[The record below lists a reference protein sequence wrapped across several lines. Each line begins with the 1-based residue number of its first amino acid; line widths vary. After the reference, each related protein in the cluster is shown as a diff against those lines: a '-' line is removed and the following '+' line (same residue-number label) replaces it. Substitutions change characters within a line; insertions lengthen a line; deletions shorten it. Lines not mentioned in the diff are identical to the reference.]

1 MGRCRRGNGL
11 VTTLL
16 TGPGTWWKVTG
27 VASIGVLGPLSVDG
41 DAGALPP
48 RERAVLAA
56 LVVHRGDLVSAET
69 LADAWWRERPPPT
82 WHKAIQ
88 GCILQLRKVLGA
100 TAIETGSRG
109 YRLVVPPDDIDA
121 CRFVREF
128 ARAQELLAM
137 GEPDRAAHVTGDAL
151 ELWHGRA
158 LLDVESWEPG
168 RVEARRLEELR
179 LDAQELWID
188 VALRCGRHRDVLAEA
203 QARVAEHPSR
213 EHRWALLA
221 LAQYQAGRQGD
232 ALRTLRHAREMLVRE
247 LGVDPGSEIV
257 TLEQAILRQDPALV
271 AAQLPQPSA
280 ACPYPG
286 LLPYDIDDAD
296 GFFGRDGDV
305 AECLRRLD
313 EQGVLAVVGPSG
325 GGKSSFVRAG
335 VAAALARRGRSVVI
349 VTPDADLD
357 DTLGPARARGAAPVL
372 VVDQCEE
379 AVAFDRD
386 PAAAARFFAAL
397 AAHAERGDLV
407 VALRA
412 DRLGDLAAHP
422 AFARVVERGLYLLQ
436 GMDERDLRAAIE
448 GPARQ
453 AGLLLEPGL
462 VDLLVR
468 DVEGE
473 PGALPLLSHALRQ
486 SWHQREGRTLTVASY
501 QASGGIRGSVAQSA
515 EQIYEQAPDPQ
526 RPILRD
532 LMLRLVTPNPEGEP
546 VRSRVPRRLLSTD
559 ADHERL
565 IERLVSARLVTAD
578 ENVVELAHEAIARA
592 WPRLRG
598 WLDDD
603 SEGQRVWRHLSVAS
617 SGWEAMGQPD
627 SELYRGAR
635 LAQALEWRERTAAG
649 LNASENAFLDA
660 SQRNADRER
669 SAARRRR
676 RLLTTGLVVGVV
688 VALVLGG
695 AAVIQARHA
704 ATESERA
711 VAAEHDARLEALVN
725 RSLALRPTDRAV
737 AALLAV
743 EAHRQAPGDYR
754 ALSALLGTFTA
765 AAGFQG
771 YVHLPAD
778 SSPIAGAVLPDGS
791 NAVVA
796 IRGRDLHL
804 LDLRSGELGPGF
816 TPLGA
821 DLVEP
826 TTATPGSSSI
836 VRVSGDGR
844 FVAQLV
850 PVRADHPCFEP
861 ESLRDTDDAGCAALL
876 VYDVATGRPVL
887 GPVTPPVGPG
897 DLAISADG
905 LLVAVAGGYDGRVVV
920 YRTSDGQVAGDFAGV
935 PRPAGATDTPDTA
948 AIAFGADGRLYAGS
962 MAGAV
967 RVIDPNAMAVV
978 GTIQAPPMATNV
990 NLVATRDGLVGS
1002 GTDML
1007 VALDTSTG
1015 ATRWSATIV
1024 EPGDPSPCVF
1034 LAVTDALGK
1043 AYCGNQFGVLAE
1055 RDLAT
1060 GQPTGVRLDAQV
1072 GSVGDL
1078 AITADGTEL
1087 VGFGRDVPVVPRWRL
1102 DGQAPIGIGGDR
1114 GLLAESYDPSGRL
1127 LMAVDSGKQLDA
1139 ALWDPAT
1146 GDVVDELDDI
1156 ARVPLWETPD
1166 LLGAAFTDGTIGSYD
1181 IREHVRVD
1189 LPDPAAQAL
1198 DPPANAWVS
1207 ASGTRVFLSYLQ
1219 GDGPN
1224 PACVVRTFDLEAG
1237 RLTGPT
1243 IELDDCVWVESVS
1256 AAVDMS
1262 RVAVTYA
1269 GQTGSP
1275 TVVIDGTT
1283 GNRIGPPL
1291 SGFSSTIIAPD
1302 GTLVGAGFTGEV
1314 IQYDLRNARADRHV
1328 PRRPGQDRPVDV
1340 QRRRQPA
1347 HGRVEEPTAI
1357 HLRRRHPDATRR
1369 PDRNGRAVRRTEGC
1383 VATGRSGG
1391 RGQSRRRIHHLGP
1404 RRRSPRS
1411 RGLPAGGPQPHP
1423 NRVADLPRPPG

>member
-1 MGRCRRGNGL
+1 MTSTP
-11 VTTLL
+11 VD
-16 TGPGTWWKVTG
+16 
-27 VASIGVLGPLSVDG
+27 SSV
-41 DAGALPP
+41 
-48 RERAVLAA
+48 
-56 LVVHRGDLVSAET
+56 
-69 LADAWWRERPPPT
+69 
-82 WHKAIQ
+82 
-88 GCILQLRKVLGA
+88 
-100 TAIETGSRG
+100 
-109 YRLVVPPDDIDA
+109 
-121 CRFVREF
+121 EF
-128 ARAQELLAM
+128 ARAQELLAL
-137 GEPDRAAHVTGDAL
+137 GEPDRAAHLTGDAL

-257 TLEQAILRQDPALV
+257 TLEQAILRQDPVLV

-286 LLPYDIDDAD
+286 LLPYGIDDAD
-296 GFFGRDGDV
+296 GFFGRDDDV

-357 DTLGPARARGAAPVL
+357 DTLGPARTRGAAPVL

-422 AFARVVERGLYLLQ
+422 AFARVVERGLYLLPS
-436 GMDERDLRAAIE
+436 MDERDLRAAIE

-546 VRSRVPRRLLSTD
+546 VRSRVPRRLLSSD

-565 IERLVSARLVTAD
+565 IERLVNARLVTAD

-635 LAQALEWRERTAAG
+635 LAQALEWRERTPAG

-676 RLLTTGLVVGVV
+676 RLLTTGLVVGAV

-771 YVHLPAD
+771 YLHLPAD

-804 LDLRSGELGPGF
+804 LNLRSGELGP
-816 TPLGA
+816 
-821 DLVEP
+821 
-826 TTATPGSSSI
+826 
-836 VRVSGDGR
+836 RVHPAR
-844 FVAQLV
+844 RR
-850 PVRADHPCFEP
+850 PRRADHRDPWVVVDRASERRRTVRGP
-861 ESLRDTDDAGCAALL
+861 ARAGSGRSPVLRTGVTARHRRRRLRGTARLRRRHGPARARPGD
-876 VYDVATGRPVL
+876 ATGRP
-887 GPVTPPVGPG
+887 G
-897 DLAISADG
+897 
-905 LLVAVAGGYDGRVVV
+905 
-920 YRTSDGQVAGDFAGV
+920 
-935 PRPAGATDTPDTA
+935 
-948 AIAFGADGRLYAGS
+948 
-962 MAGAV
+962 
-967 RVIDPNAMAVV
+967 
-978 GTIQAPPMATNV
+978 
-990 NLVATRDGLVGS
+990 
-1002 GTDML
+1002 
-1007 VALDTSTG
+1007 
-1015 ATRWSATIV
+1015 
-1024 EPGDPSPCVF
+1024 
-1034 LAVTDALGK
+1034 
-1043 AYCGNQFGVLAE
+1043 
-1055 RDLAT
+1055 
-1060 GQPTGVRLDAQV
+1060 
-1072 GSVGDL
+1072 
-1078 AITADGTEL
+1078 
-1087 VGFGRDVPVVPRWRL
+1087 
-1102 DGQAPIGIGGDR
+1102 
-1114 GLLAESYDPSGRL
+1114 
-1127 LMAVDSGKQLDA
+1127 
-1139 ALWDPAT
+1139 
-1146 GDVVDELDDI
+1146 
-1156 ARVPLWETPD
+1156 
-1166 LLGAAFTDGTIGSYD
+1166 
-1181 IREHVRVD
+1181 
-1189 LPDPAAQAL
+1189 
-1198 DPPANAWVS
+1198 
-1207 ASGTRVFLSYLQ
+1207 
-1219 GDGPN
+1219 
-1224 PACVVRTFDLEAG
+1224 
-1237 RLTGPT
+1237 
-1243 IELDDCVWVESVS
+1243 
-1256 AAVDMS
+1256 
-1262 RVAVTYA
+1262 
-1269 GQTGSP
+1269 
-1275 TVVIDGTT
+1275 
-1283 GNRIGPPL
+1283 
-1291 SGFSSTIIAPD
+1291 
-1302 GTLVGAGFTGEV
+1302 
-1314 IQYDLRNARADRHV
+1314 
-1328 PRRPGQDRPVDV
+1328 
-1340 QRRRQPA
+1340 
-1347 HGRVEEPTAI
+1347 
-1357 HLRRRHPDATRR
+1357 
-1369 PDRNGRAVRRTEGC
+1369 
-1383 VATGRSGG
+1383 
-1391 RGQSRRRIHHLGP
+1391 
-1404 RRRSPRS
+1404 
-1411 RGLPAGGPQPHP
+1411 
-1423 NRVADLPRPPG
+1423 

>member
-1 MGRCRRGNGL
+1 LGS
-11 VTTLL
+11 
-16 TGPGTWWKVTG
+16 WWKVAF
-27 VASIGVLGPLSVDG
+27 VASIEVLGPLSVDG
-41 DAGALPP
+41 DAGVLPP

-56 LVVHRGDLVSAET
+56 LVVHRGDVVSAET

-100 TAIETGSRG
+100 AAIETRSRG
-109 YRLVVPPDDIDA
+109 YRLVVPPNDIDA
-121 CRFVREF
+121 CRFVGQLT
-128 ARAQELLAM
+128 RAQELLSL

-158 LLDVESWEPG
+158 LIDVESWEPG

-179 LDAQELWID
+179 LDAEELWID
-188 VALRCGRHRDVLAEA
+188 VALRCGRHREVLAEA

-213 EHRWALLA
+213 EHRWTLLA

-232 ALRTLRHAREMLVRE
+232 ALQTLRCAREMLVRE
-247 LGVDPGSEIV
+247 LGIDPGSEIV

-286 LLPYDIDDAD
+286 LLPYDLDDAD

-305 AECLRRLD
+305 VECLRRLG

-325 GGKSSFVRAG
+325 GGKSSLVRAG
-335 VAAALARRGRSVVI
+335 VAAALARGGRRVVI
-349 VTPDADLD
+349 VTPDSDLD
-357 DTLGPARARGAAPVL
+357 DALGTAVARGVAPVL

-422 AFARVVERGLYLLQ
+422 AFARVVERGLYLLR

-515 EQIYEQAPDPQ
+515 EQIYEQAADLQ

-532 LMLRLVTPNPEGEP
+532 LMLRLVIPNPEGEP

-578 ENVVELAHEAIARA
+578 EDVVELAHEAIARA

-603 SEGQRVWRHLSVAS
+603 SEGQRVWRHLAVAS

-635 LAQALEWRERTAAG
+635 LAQALEWRERRPDA
-649 LNASENAFLDA
+649 LNASERAFLDA
-660 SQRNADRER
+660 SQWNADRER

-676 RLLTTGLVVGVV
+676 RLLTTGLLVGVV

-711 VAAEHDARLEALVN
+711 GAAEHDARLEALVN

-771 YVHLPAD
+771 YVHLPPD
-778 SSPIAGAVLPDGS
+778 SSPIAGTVLPDGS
-791 NAVVA
+791 NAVIA
-796 IRGRDLHL
+796 IRGGDLHL
-804 LDLRSGELGPGF
+804 LNLRSGELGPGF
-816 TPLGA
+816 TPRGA
-821 DLVEP
+821 DLLEP
-826 TTATPGSSSI
+826 TAATQGSSI

-850 PVRADHPCFEP
+850 PVRATHPCLEP
-861 ESLRDTDDAGCAALL
+861 DSPPDTDDAGCAALL
-876 VYDVATGRPVL
+876 VYDVATGQPVL
-887 GPVTPPVGPG
+887 GPVTPPVGLG

-905 LLVAVAGGYDGRVVV
+905 SLVAVAGGHDGRVAV
-920 YRTSDGQVAGDFAGV
+920 YRTSDAQVAGDFPGV
-935 PRPAGATDTPDTA
+935 PRPAGVTDTPDAA
-948 AIAFGADGRLYAGS
+948 AIAFGADDRLYAGS
-962 MAGAV
+962 IAGAV

-1060 GQPTGVRLDAQV
+1060 GRPTGVRLDAQV

-1087 VGFGRDVPVVPRWRL
+1087 IGFGRDEPVVARWRL
-1102 DGQAPIGIGGDR
+1102 DGQVLIGTAGKR
-1114 GLLAESYDPSGRL
+1114 GLLAESYDPSGQL
-1127 LMAVDSGKQLDA
+1127 LMAVGSGEQLDA

-1146 GDVVDELDDI
+1146 GDVVDELDGI
-1156 ARVPLWETPD
+1156 SRVPLWEAPN
-1166 LLGAAFTDGTIGSYD
+1166 LLGAAFADGTIGSYD
-1181 IREHVRVD
+1181 IRGHVRVD

-1207 ASGTRVFLSYLQ
+1207 ASGTRVFLSYLK

-1224 PACVVRTFDLEAG
+1224 PGCVVRTFDLEAG
-1237 RLTGPT
+1237 RLTGPA
-1243 IELDDCVWVESVS
+1243 IQFDDCVWVESVS
-1256 AAVDMS
+1256 AAADMS
-1262 RVAVTYA
+1262 RVAVTYT

-1275 TVVIDGTT
+1275 TVVLDGTT

-1291 SGFSSTIIAPD
+1291 SGFSSSIIAPN

-1314 IQYDLRNARADRHV
+1314 IQYDLRTLAPIGTFPGARGRIDQLMFSADGSLLMVGSRN
-1328 PRRPGQDRPVDV
+1328 QLLSIYDV
-1340 QRRRQPA
+1340 
-1347 HGRVEEPTAI
+1347 
-1357 HLRRRHPDATRR
+1357 ATRTRLGDPIGTDGPFDGPKGALR
-1369 PDRNGRAVRRTEGC
+1369 PDGRAVAVNHGDEFTIWDLDPDHLAAAACRLAGRNLTPTEWQTYLGHPEEYR
-1383 VATGRSGG
+1383 ATC
-1391 RGQSRRRIHHLGP
+1391 P
-1404 RRRSPRS
+1404 EF
-1411 RGLPAGGPQPHP
+1411 A
-1423 NRVADLPRPPG
+1423 